1 MDRTERTSCV
11 ASADYIRGMLTAI
24 QFTVFVSLLL
34 SKNIKAEM
42 YKTAIFLQFL
52 MGLKLYLPQ

>member
-1 MDRTERTSCV
+1 V